1 MIGTRLT
8 ISGASLLFSFHSFL
22 IWKNVSYVV
31 TDKRVI
37 VRKGL
42 EGIDY
47 EILELVNM
55 QQVNVDV
62 ELWDKM

>member
-1 MIGTRLT
+1 
-8 ISGASLLFSFHSFL
+8 
-22 IWKNVSYVV
+22 
-31 TDKRVI
+31 VI

>member
-1 MIGTRLT
+1 M
-8 ISGASLLFSFHSFL
+8 
-22 IWKNVSYVV
+22 